1 MNKIKKIIRKGK
13 VKILEGDSF
22 TEVIKEKKKD
32 LNDLFE
38 YLSTREYFCFPDI
51 ISTSD
56 RTIKYKYYDKLKH
69 DPPEKDIEFISS
81 VALLHYKTIYYKEV
95 SRKKYK
101 DIYNTLIDNI
111 DYLKDY
117 YNKLIENID
126 NEVYMSPSN
135 YLLARNYSVI
145 LKNFYYI
152 EKELN
157 KWYNLVKDKT
167 KERVCIIH
175 NNLKK
180 YNFLMS
186 SKNILTGW
194 DNYLVDTPI
203 LDLYKLYRNE
213 YKNMDMESIFKKY
226 IEINKLTKEEISLFN
241 VMISMPSTINIT
253 NNEYKK
259 VVEVKSILDYT
270 YRTSNFI
277 NLGVFKEL
285 VNESNN

>member
-1 MNKIKKIIRKGK
+1 MKYTCL
-13 VKILEGDSF
+13 LE
-22 TEVIKEKKKD
+22 
-32 LNDLFE
+32 
-38 YLSTREYFCFPDI
+38 
-51 ISTSD
+51 
-56 RTIKYKYYDKLKH
+56 
-69 DPPEKDIEFISS
+69 
-81 VALLHYKTIYYKEV
+81 
-95 SRKKYK
+95 
-101 DIYNTLIDNI
+101 
-111 DYLKDY
+111 
-117 YNKLIENID
+117 
-126 NEVYMSPSN
+126 
-135 YLLARNYSVI
+135 
-145 LKNFYYI
+145 
-152 EKELN
+152 
-157 KWYNLVKDKT
+157 T

-180 YNFLMS
+180 DNFLMS

>member
-1 MNKIKKIIRKGK
+1 M
-13 VKILEGDSF
+13 
-22 TEVIKEKKKD
+22 
-32 LNDLFE
+32 
-38 YLSTREYFCFPDI
+38 
-51 ISTSD
+51 
-56 RTIKYKYYDKLKH
+56 
-69 DPPEKDIEFISS
+69 
-81 VALLHYKTIYYKEV
+81 ALLHYKTIYYKEV

-180 YNFLMS
+180 DNFLMS